1 MTEWAFDWD
10 EHNLAKCLARVPRA
24 EIERLFGD
32 PATYLAADPHPGETR
47 YRAMGRNAMGRPIF
61 LVFAL
66 RRIGEDLVIR
76 PISARYAHKKE
87 ATRWPAN

>member
-1 MTEWAFDWD
+1 MTQWAFDWD
-10 EHNLAKCLARVPRA
+10 KHNLAKCLARVPRA

-32 PATYLAADPHPGETR
+32 PATYLAADPHLGETR
-47 YRAMGRNAMGRPIF
+47 YRAMGRGASGRPLF
-61 LVFAL
+61 VVFTV